1 MDIIDVQ
8 YMGSNNHNNSVTF
21 NTDIR
26 FRKHTCRK
34 IKIRWII
41 ILLIHDTGLLDNLM
55 LINNHIKKNRR

>member
-1 MDIIDVQ
+1 
-8 YMGSNNHNNSVTF
+8 MGSNHNNNNVAI

-41 ILLIHDTGLLDNLM
+41 ILLIHDTVLLDNPM
-55 LINNHIKKNRR
+55 LINNHIKKNKTKRIRE